1 MRDQKPA
8 TEGDCIFFLRGKKR
22 MNAKYSFTTRLI
34 RQLRLALRFPPL
46 YFPVSS
52 FPSRETDIED
62 DGEEGGNFPESLR
75 RRMRPL
81 GAVGET
87 PKRGTFQRGF
97 VLLTFLLSSKRRL
110 VRTSPETDIHHLLPR
125 EEEFLSHVYASK
137 VLFSETR
144 RVLLMNEVPF
154 APLPQRRTWKDKREL
169 KQLRRRRQLGREKD

>member
-1 MRDQKPA
+1 MGTFGQDPVTSLPSNRLEKEEEEGPAMRDQKPA

-46 YFPVSS
+46 YLPVSS

-97 VLLTFLLSSKRRL
+97 GVVLLTFLLSSKRRL
-110 VRTSPETDIHHLLPR
+110 VRTSPRDRHTSSSSKRGRIPFPR
-125 EEEFLSHVYASK
+125 LCFQSLILRNKTGSS
-137 VLFSETR
+137 
-144 RVLLMNEVPF
+144 NE
-154 APLPQRRTWKDKREL
+154 
-169 KQLRRRRQLGREKD
+169 